1 MIDIK
6 EILKKSIINHKLIVT
21 LPWVVQF
28 ISMLDPV
35 SLRSDYYRDVFN
47 IFYELYVMTAEFE
60 NNTRMLSMRQT
71 SVFIV
76 RSCLGWLFDQP
87 NVPNEYYSYRQN
99 RKQLKAIMQ
108 AHPSLAEINELM
120 AIEIFVP
127 KDLSAFFTGKH
138 QIFFKP
144 NDTQT
149 NTVTGTLEKFNI
161 GPNILANDLQLQ
173 MALETR
179 TNEKQLDTART
190 FDPLLET
197 VLQAACPFL
206 ADFRVSIMPK
216 RNSKTV
222 SRTGRYRH
230 ITPKICEAPASAAA
244 LKSPPTLAQ
253 QQRND
258 DDDAQAKLVDA
269 FLHSQTLSVRRT
281 VEFVQ
286 ERVYSAVVK
295 DFQVEILIPFK
306 KSIVESVDKI
316 QLKDS
321 NAILNELYRIYSNGE
336 KELLKKW
343 QDFVTPSALQR
354 VKVKASSSSS
364 TVNQEKMH

>member
-47 IFYELYVMTAEFE
+47 IFYELYVMTGEFE
-60 NNTRMLSMRQT
+60 NNKMLSMRQT
-71 SVFIV
+71 SVFIM

-87 NVPNEYYSYRQN
+87 NVPNDYYSYRQN

-108 AHPSLAEINELM
+108 AYPSLDLTELT

-127 KDLSAFFTGKH
+127 KDLSTFFSGKH

-144 NDTQT
+144 SDTQT
-149 NTVTGTLEKFNI
+149 NTITGTLEKLNI
-161 GPNILANDLQLQ
+161 GQNVLANDLQLQ
-173 MALETR
+173 MALENRSTDQKITDPR
-179 TNEKQLDTART
+179 K

-230 ITPKICEAPASAAA
+230 ITPKICEVPTSTNA
-244 LKSPPTLAQ
+244 LKSPPAQ
-253 QQRND
+253 QLNE
-258 DDDAQAKLVDA
+258 DDDAQSKLVDA

-321 NAILNELYRIYSNGE
+321 NTILNEVYRIYSNGE

-343 QDFVTPSALQR
+343 QDFVTPAALQR
-354 VKVKASSSSS
+354 VKVKFDRKRR
-364 TVNQEKMH
+364 EKKTIALE